1 MLNKFI
7 CKLQY
12 KLSLNFM
19 LKQKILMKIVDSKK
33 KATKTKCDYKFL
45 SLKYIRNSML
55 CTRLVQFSSNN

>member
-19 LKQKILMKIVDSKK
+19 LKQKEERITILMKIVDSKK
-33 KATKTKCDYKFL
+33 KATKTKCD
-45 SLKYIRNSML
+45 
-55 CTRLVQFSSNN
+55 